1 MVVFDANSIGSPE
14 RASLVRDLPA
24 RGARRVAK
32 SSGISQVASNT
43 TTSAAAP
50 GVVRVRIDKAGAD
63 YLSVGVDDL
72 FGAVFDGAT
81 CANFGDAAVQYRHVR
96 VTPGRTGAVCHGSV
110 FDQQVVGHG
119 VR

>member
-1 MVVFDANSIGSPE
+1 MPLDFATL
-14 RASLVRDLPA
+14 RAPRAGKSRTRLA
-24 RGARRVAK
+24 R
-32 SSGISQVASNT
+32 SGEPMLLASNT